1 MAAVID
7 AFKKYYLHS
16 ESYKALNENENQG
29 SILMRTCGLTNRRKQ
44 LN

>member
-1 MAAVID
+1 MATVIN
-7 AFKKYYLHS
+7 ACKKYYLHS

>member
-1 MAAVID
+1 MTTVFN

-16 ESYKALNENENQG
+16 ESYKALYENVVQS